1 MVNLILFVDF
11 QFTAYGKIGRV
22 TIRYFYNSGS
32 AVWLAVTDP
41 DGQIMDFSLN
51 AEQHALQETARRF
64 AQKELPTHAKAIEEN
79 NIPPSLELRKRFSE
93 MGFMGIN
100 LSTTYGGGGL
110 SHFEAVLVL
119 EELAKISVAVAFPV
133 FEASFGPA
141 LAIAHFA
148 PEALRQRILPKV
160 CSGEMV
166 VAVSMSEPQAGTAL
180 TDLRTTGK
188 KNGTKIILNG
198 NKRWCSGGGH
208 ADAYVVYCRLS
219 DDPGAKGI
227 GAVLLEKGVD
237 GFTFGAPESHMG
249 WRGITSA
256 DMYFD
261 NVEVP
266 VENIIVP
273 AGGFKKLM
281 EAFDLERCG
290 NTTMSLACG
299 QSAFE
304 YTLDYVQ
311 EREQFGKPIIEFQA
325 VQLQIAQMKMKLD
338 ASRLLLYRA
347 VNNAEQ
353 ELPSIADSSI
363 AKCYA
368 NEIAREVSGAAVQLL
383 GGYGYSKSYPIE
395 QKMRDAWGWGIAG
408 GSIDIQKINIAA
420 ALVGKRFNQ
429 RG

>member
-1 MVNLILFVDF
+1 
-11 QFTAYGKIGRV
+11 
-22 TIRYFYNSGS
+22 
-32 AVWLAVTDP
+32 
-41 DGQIMDFSLN
+41 MDFSLST
-51 AEQHALQETARRF
+51 EQQMLQETARRF
-64 AQKELPTHAKAIEEN
+64 AQTELPAHATDIEN
-79 NIPPSLELRKRFSE
+79 NNAPPNLVLRKRFAE

-100 LSTTYGGGGL
+100 LPSAYGGAGL
-110 SHFEAVLVL
+110 GHFEAVLIL

-148 PEALRQRILPKV
+148 PKVLQQRILPQV

-166 VAVSMSEPQAGTAL
+166 VAISMSEPNAGTAL
-180 TDLRTTGK
+180 TDLKTRGK
-188 KNGTKIILNG
+188 LSGDKIILNG
-198 NKRWCSGGGH
+198 SKRWCSGGGH

-219 DDPGAKGI
+219 NDPGAKGI
-227 GAVLLEKGVD
+227 GAVLVEKGTE

-249 WRGITSA
+249 WRGIASA
-256 DMYFD
+256 DMFFD

-299 QSAFE
+299 QSAFD
-304 YTLDYVQ
+304 YVLGYVQ

-338 ASRLLLYRA
+338 AARLLLYRA

-353 ELPSIADSSI
+353 SPPSIADSSI

-368 NEIAREVSGAAVQLL
+368 NEIAREVAGAAVQLM
-383 GGYGYSKSYPIE
+383 GGYGYSKSYPME

-420 ALVGKRFNQ
+420 ALTGKRFNQ

>member
-1 MVNLILFVDF
+1 
-11 QFTAYGKIGRV
+11 
-22 TIRYFYNSGS
+22 
-32 AVWLAVTDP
+32 
-41 DGQIMDFSLN
+41 MDFSLS
-51 AEQHALQETARRF
+51 AEQEMLQETARRF
-64 AQKELPTHAKAIEEN
+64 AQTELPAHAIDIEN
-79 NIPPSLELRKRFSE
+79 NNAPPNLVLRKRFAE

-100 LSTTYGGGGL
+100 LPSAYGGAGL
-110 SHFEAVLVL
+110 GHFEAVLIL

-133 FEASFGPA
+133 FEASFGPS

-148 PEALRQRILPKV
+148 PKALQQRILPQV

-166 VAVSMSEPQAGTAL
+166 VAISMSEPNAGTAL
-180 TDLRTTGK
+180 TDLKTRGK
-188 KNGTKIILNG
+188 LSGDKIILNG
-198 NKRWCSGGGH
+198 SKRWCSGGGH

-219 DDPGAKGI
+219 NDPGAKGI
-227 GAVLLEKGVD
+227 GAVLVEKGTQ

-249 WRGITSA
+249 WRGIASA
-256 DMYFD
+256 DMFFD

-299 QSAFE
+299 QSAFD
-304 YTLDYVQ
+304 YALDYVQ

-338 ASRLLLYRA
+338 AARLLLYRA

-353 ELPSIADSSI
+353 SLPSIADSSI

-368 NEIAREVSGAAVQLL
+368 NEIARDVTSAAVQLM
-383 GGYGYSKSYPIE
+383 GGYGFSKSYPME

-429 RG
+429 RS